1 MNQTILYV
9 RRYAIAFTGA
19 LLLHV
24 ALFVSLQ
31 AAIDTLTPEAKK
43 TIIEPRPLKARLIR
57 MRPQVAIP
65 DTTSNVISP
74 ESSKSEDE
82 KTPAD
87 VPDLE
92 DELTQLERLK
102 KEREARLAE
111 LRNRAFRDAIGEE
124 LTAETL
130 EAIEDVSQVYIT
142 EIYLAVVQNWS
153 RPPSAR
159 NDMSAIVLVELFPSG
174 DLNTVGVIESSGND
188 AFDRSA
194 LNAVKRAAPF
204 TVPDDLALF
213 ESSFRSFTLNF
224 RPQDLLR

>member
-1 MNQTILYV
+1 MTSPLIYIQ
-9 RRYAIAFTGA
+9 RYAIAFAVA
-19 LLLHV
+19 LTLHV
-24 ALFVSLQ
+24 TLFVSLQ
-31 AAIDTLTPEAKK
+31 AAIETLTPQADKS
-43 TIIEPRPLKARLIR
+43 IIEPRPLKARLIR
-57 MRPQVAIP
+57 MRPEVAAPATSSSPVPP
-65 DTTSNVISP
+65 DTSLDDDKKP
-74 ESSKSEDE
+74 ENLSS
-82 KTPAD
+82 
-87 VPDLE
+87 LE
-92 DELTQLERLK
+92 EEQKQLERLR

-111 LRNRAFRDAIGEE
+111 LRNRAFRDAVGEE

-174 DLNTVGVIESSGND
+174 DLNTVGVVESSGND

-194 LNAVKRAAPF
+194 LNAVRRAAPF
-204 TVPDDLALF
+204 AVPDDLALF

-224 RPQDLLR
+224 RPEDLLR

>member
-1 MNQTILYV
+1 MNRAVLYI
-9 RRYAIAFTGA
+9 RRYAIAFAVA
-19 LLLHV
+19 LVLH
-24 ALFVSLQ
+24 ATLFVSLQ
-31 AAIDTLTPEAKK
+31 AAIETLTPEANK
-43 TIIEPRPLKARLIR
+43 TIFEPKPLKARLIR

-74 ESSKSEDE
+74 DSSKTEDE
-82 KTPAD
+82 KTPTD
-87 VPDLE
+87 QSDRE

-111 LRNRAFRDAIGEE
+111 LRNRAFRDAVGEE

-130 EAIEDVSQVYIT
+130 DAIEDITQVYIT

-159 NDMSAIVLVELFPSG
+159 NDMSTIVLVELFPSG

-224 RPQDLLR
+224 KPQDLLR

>member
-1 MNQTILYV
+1 MNRTILYV
-9 RRYAIAFTGA
+9 KRYAIAFTVA
-19 LLLHV
+19 LVLHV
-24 ALFVSLQ
+24 TLFVSLQ
-31 AAIDTLTPEAKK
+31 AAIETLTPEADK
-43 TIIEPRPLKARLIR
+43 TILEPRPLKARLIR

-65 DTTSNVISP
+65 DTSNNVISP
-74 ESSKSEDE
+74 APANIEDE
-82 KTPAD
+82 KLPT
-87 VPDLE
+87 DLTDRE
-92 DELTQLERLK
+92 DELSQLERLK

-111 LRNRAFRDAIGEE
+111 LRNRAFRDAVGEE

-130 EAIEDVSQVYIT
+130 EAIEDVSQVYIA

-224 RPQDLLR
+224 KPQDLLR

>member
-1 MNQTILYV
+1 MTTPLIYLK
-9 RRYAIAFTGA
+9 RYAIAFAVA
-19 LLLHV
+19 LILHV
-24 ALFVSLQ
+24 TLFVSLQ
-31 AAIDTLTPEAKK
+31 AAIETLTPDVSK

-57 MRPQVAIP
+57 MRPQVAVP
-65 DTTSNVISP
+65 HTSSGPITP
-74 ESSKSEDE
+74 EITQLDEKISEDQF
-82 KTPAD
+82 
-87 VPDLE
+87 DLE
-92 DELTQLERLK
+92 DEQKQLERLK
-102 KEREARLAE
+102 QEREARLAE
-111 LRNRAFRDAIGEE
+111 LRNRAFRDAVGEE

-159 NDMSAIVLVELFPSG
+159 NDMSTIVFVELFPSG
-174 DLNTVGVIESSGND
+174 DLNTVGVVESSGND

-194 LNAVKRAAPF
+194 LNAVRRAAPF
-204 TVPDDLALF
+204 AVPDDLALF

>member
-1 MNQTILYV
+1 MMTTIVYV
-9 RRYAIAFTGA
+9 KRYAIAFV
-19 LLLHV
+19 V
-24 ALFVSLQ
+24 ALFLHVSLFMSLQ
-31 AAIDTLTPEAKK
+31 AAIETLAPNLNK
-43 TIIEPRPLKARLIR
+43 TVLEPKPLKARLVR
-57 MRPQVAIP
+57 MRHQVVEPVKSSAPVNP
-65 DTTSNVISP
+65 DTART
-74 ESSKSEDE
+74 DE
-82 KTPAD
+82 GETLNSLA
-87 VPDLE
+87 LE
-92 DELTQLERLK
+92 EEQKQLERLRE
-102 KEREARLAE
+102 EREARLAD
-111 LRNRAFRDAIGEE
+111 LRNRAFRDAVGEE

-159 NDMSAIVLVELFPSG
+159 NDMSTIVLVELFPSG
-174 DLNTVGVIESSGND
+174 DLNAVGVVESSGND

-204 TVPDDLALF
+204 AVPDDLALF

>member
-1 MNQTILYV
+1 MTTPFIYV
-9 RRYAIAFTGA
+9 KRYAIAFAVA
-19 LLLHV
+19 LILHV
-24 ALFVSLQ
+24 TLFVSLQ
-31 AAIDTLTPEAKK
+31 AAIETLTPDVSK

-57 MRPQVAIP
+57 MRPEVAVP
-65 DTTSNVISP
+65 VTSTGPITP
-74 ESSKSEDE
+74 EITQLDEKISEDQI
-82 KTPAD
+82 
-87 VPDLE
+87 DLE
-92 DELTQLERLK
+92 DEQKQLERLK
-102 KEREARLAE
+102 QEREARLAE
-111 LRNRAFRDAIGEE
+111 LRNRAFRDAVGEE

-159 NDMSAIVLVELFPSG
+159 NDMSTIVLVELFPSG
-174 DLNTVGVIESSGND
+174 DLNTVGVVESSGND

-194 LNAVKRAAPF
+194 LNAVRRAAPF
-204 TVPDDLALF
+204 AVPDDLALF

>member
-1 MNQTILYV
+1 MTNTIVYV
-9 RRYAIAFTGA
+9 KRYAIAFVVA
-19 LLLHV
+19 LALHV
-24 ALFVSLQ
+24 SLFVSLQ
-31 AAIDTLTPEAKK
+31 AAIETLSPEADK

-57 MRPQVAIP
+57 MRPQVAVPVTPTGPIAPETERP
-65 DTTSNVISP
+65 DDSKTT
-74 ESSKSEDE
+74 E
-82 KTPAD
+82 KL
-87 VPDLE
+87 DLE
-92 DELTQLERLK
+92 DEQKQLERLR

-111 LRNRAFRDAIGEE
+111 LRNRAFRDAVGEE

-174 DLNTVGVIESSGND
+174 DLNTVGVVESSGND

-204 TVPDDLALF
+204 AVPDDLALF

>member
-1 MNQTILYV
+1 MTQTIVYV
-9 RRYAIAFTGA
+9 RRYAIAFGVA
-19 LLLHV
+19 LVLHV
-24 ALFVSLQ
+24 TLFVSLQ
-31 AAIDTLTPEAKK
+31 AAIETLVPDVNK

-57 MRPQVAIP
+57 LRPEVAVP
-65 DTTSNVISP
+65 NVPSNVTTPQLSNP
-74 ESSKSEDE
+74 TE
-82 KTPAD
+82 KTTPAD
-87 VPDLE
+87 APEPE

-111 LRNRAFRDAIGEE
+111 LRNRAFRDAVGEE

-130 EAIEDVSQVYIT
+130 EAIEDVSQIYIT

-174 DLNTVGVIESSGND
+174 DLNTVGVIETSGND

-213 ESSFRSFTLNF
+213 EASFRSFTLNF
-224 RPQDLLR
+224 KPQDLLR